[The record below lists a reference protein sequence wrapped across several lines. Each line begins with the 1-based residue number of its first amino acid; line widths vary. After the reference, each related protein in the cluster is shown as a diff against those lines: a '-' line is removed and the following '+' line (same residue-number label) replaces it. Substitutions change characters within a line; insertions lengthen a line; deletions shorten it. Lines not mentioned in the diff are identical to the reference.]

1 MLSEALR
8 LMTVAEYLA
17 FEAAS
22 EIKNEYIDG
31 RLYPMSGAK
40 YFHNVISRNL
50 LIWFQTQLEG
60 SGCEALG
67 SDMRGRVS
75 PQRYVY
81 PDVSVVC
88 GEPYTDA
95 NVLDLL
101 QPILLVEVTS
111 PASASYDRIDKLS
124 YYTAL
129 DSLQAYLIVEKQRPF
144 VELHSR
150 ALTGWRQQIFS
161 AMDAEVPLRA
171 LACSLPLREIYRNLP
186 FARQ

>member
-31 RLYPMSGAK
+31 RIYPTSGARL
-40 YFHNVISRNL
+40 FHNAICMNIGSYLRSL
-50 LIWFQTQLEG
+50 LLDRDCWV
-60 SGCEALG
+60 LG
-67 SDMRGRVS
+67 SDMRVRVS

-88 GEPYTDA
+88 GEPYTDT

-129 DSLQAYLIVEKQRPF
+129 DSLQAYLIVEQQRPF

-150 ALTGWRQQIFS
+150 ALTGAGAS
-161 AMDAEVPLRA
+161 KYLA
-171 LACSLPLREIYRNLP
+171 L
-186 FARQ
+186 